1 VTITQQTL
9 PAICAKKFPDAW
21 SPRITRYLSKAAE
34 LKKVREN
41 SEFIPDPGEIIQ
53 IGGFRVQRIG
63 SLGVMSAPGYI
74 ESPQFLRVV
83 EITQQEGG
91 EPFPDFL
98 GELCEDRT
106 GPLGERASA
115 SLRER
120 FDDLRCQF
128 NEFGLFGENP
138 ILAGVKRRKEQRKT
152 INEFARRLFPKDR
165 PGAKLFADML
175 VDSIENLEP
184 AIELE

>member
-1 VTITQQTL
+1 MTITRQAL

-21 SPRITRYLSKAAE
+21 LPNCTKYLYKEAD
-34 LKKVREN
+34 LKKVRAD
-41 SEFIPDPGEIIQ
+41 PDFEVDLGEVIQ
-53 IGGFRVQRIG
+53 IGGYHVQRIG
-63 SLGVMSAPGYI
+63 SLGNYDSGRLI
-74 ESPQFLRVV
+74 RVV
-83 EITQQEGG
+83 EISQAG
-91 EPFPDFL
+91 EKRDHPFPDLL
-98 GELCEDRT
+98 GELCEDST

-115 SLRER
+115 DLRER

-138 ILAGVKRRKEQRKT
+138 ILAGVKKRKEQRRT

-165 PGAKLFADML
+165 PGAKAFADML

-184 AIELE
+184 AVELE